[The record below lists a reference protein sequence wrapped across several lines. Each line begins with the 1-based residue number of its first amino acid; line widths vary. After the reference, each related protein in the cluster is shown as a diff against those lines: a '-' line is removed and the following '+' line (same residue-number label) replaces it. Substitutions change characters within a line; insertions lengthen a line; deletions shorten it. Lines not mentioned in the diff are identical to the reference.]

1 MLYRKVPKNG
11 DELSILGF
19 GCMRLPTRDG
29 QIDEPRA
36 IAQIR
41 SAIDRGV
48 NYIDTA
54 WPYHAGQSE
63 PLVGKALQE
72 GYRER
77 VKLATKLP
85 SFLVKTREDMDR
97 FLNAQL
103 KKLETDHID
112 YYLVHTLTGPVWD
125 KMVALGIFEFL
136 DQAKADGRIINAGFS
151 YHGLPEDFNRIVDAY
166 PWEFCQ
172 IQYNYLGESYQAGVA
187 GLKYAASKNLAV
199 IIMEPLRGGN
209 LGRPT
214 PPPAIEEIWAKAK
227 IPRSP
232 VAWALLWIWNS
243 PEVTVILSGMNE
255 ESHIDE
261 NLALA
266 GQARPGVLNSSELE
280 LVAEAGMTYRRLMKV
295 GCTGCGYCMPCP
307 VDVNIPICFE
317 MFNNFHMFNQSD
329 VARLGYAFRM
339 GGDLTDGVSGYAS
352 QCVQCG
358 QCIEKCPQQIKIPD
372 MLSQV
377 VADLEDE
384 GLPQRLDT
392 MRKIM
397 LKQAQ

>member
-172 IQYNYLGESYQAGVA
+172 IQYNYLDESYQAGVA

-214 PPPAIEEIWAKAK
+214 PPPAIEEIWAKAEFL
-227 IPRSP
+227 RTP

-317 MFNNFHMFNQSD
+317 VFNNFHMFNQSD
-329 VARLGYAFRM
+329 VARLSYSFRM
-339 GGDLTDGVSGYAS
+339 GGDLTDGVPGYAS

-358 QCIEKCPQQIKIPD
+358 QCIEKCPQKIKIPD